1 MLCATGTPTRN
12 PEAQPLAR
20 DGRPSSFIPSPDEIA
35 AHCLVIQGE
44 WSDEERMRRERGE
57 MVGNFTGK
65 SSKSK

>member
-1 MLCATGTPTRN
+1 MLCDTGTPTRN
-12 PEAQPLAR
+12 PEAIPLAR
-20 DGRPSSFIPSPDEIA
+20 ESRQLSFIPSPDEIA

-65 SSKSK
+65 SAKLK